1 MGAAVKDDGVITI
14 LFMSSSSG
22 SSAEDD
28 DFVFISGTSPEV
40 VNDNGDKLYQYN
52 SAYINGEKVEGG
64 FIVSSSSAKDDIV
77 TKGLYQVT
85 KRDNDDHAT
94 EVKLVVDAT
103 ADKKGDYES
112 GALEAFES
120 YATYAKKDILSLNDG
135 DGNLTAGSQ
144 SDFSYNNDT
153 TFVVVEL
160 KKDNTDVD
168 SVYVGGVSDIET
180 DAEGRTGV
188 FVVTV
193 EDDGDDTPMAEV
205 VLVIVPDEDTVID
218 KDDNNNGDYEV
229 VSLAGQKI
237 ELTVDKNGEFT
248 LKNVKVQKG
257 GENYENLGDVTLSAK
272 IELYNKGWDELE
284 TVEEVFTAEKSVV
297 ADSNGINFSSDLL
310 SSGDKIRV
318 TLTLSNKTIGDI
330 EFFTG
335 SMTVPEA

>member
-1 MGAAVKDDGVITI
+1 M
-14 LFMSSSSG
+14 
-22 SSAEDD
+22 
-28 DFVFISGTSPEV
+28 
-40 VNDNGDKLYQYN
+40 
-52 SAYINGEKVEGG
+52 
-64 FIVSSSSAKDDIV
+64 
-77 TKGLYQVT
+77 
-85 KRDNDDHAT
+85 
-94 EVKLVVDAT
+94 
-103 ADKKGDYES
+103 
-112 GALEAFES
+112 
-120 YATYAKKDILSLNDG
+120 
-135 DGNLTAGSQ
+135 
-144 SDFSYNNDT
+144 
-153 TFVVVEL
+153 VVEL

-205 VLVIVPDEDTVID
+205 VLVIVPDEDTVIE
-218 KDDNNNGDYEV
+218 DDNNNGDYKV
-229 VSLAGQKI
+229 VSLSGKKI

-257 GENYENLGDVTLSAK
+257 DENYENLGDVTLSAK

-284 TVEEVFTAEKSVV
+284 TVEEDFTAEKSVV
-297 ADSNGINFSSDLL
+297 ADSNGIKFSSDLL

>member
-1 MGAAVKDDGVITI
+1 M
-14 LFMSSSSG
+14 
-22 SSAEDD
+22 
-28 DFVFISGTSPEV
+28 
-40 VNDNGDKLYQYN
+40 
-52 SAYINGEKVEGG
+52 
-64 FIVSSSSAKDDIV
+64 
-77 TKGLYQVT
+77 
-85 KRDNDDHAT
+85 
-94 EVKLVVDAT
+94 
-103 ADKKGDYES
+103 
-112 GALEAFES
+112 
-120 YATYAKKDILSLNDG
+120 
-135 DGNLTAGSQ
+135 
-144 SDFSYNNDT
+144 
-153 TFVVVEL
+153 
-160 KKDNTDVD
+160 
-168 SVYVGGVSDIET
+168 GGVSDIET